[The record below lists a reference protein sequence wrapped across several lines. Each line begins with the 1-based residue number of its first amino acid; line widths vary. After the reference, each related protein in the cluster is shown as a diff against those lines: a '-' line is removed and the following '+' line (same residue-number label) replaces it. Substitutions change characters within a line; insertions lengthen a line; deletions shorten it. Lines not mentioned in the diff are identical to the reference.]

1 MSFPLGAQS
10 GKESFAARSA
20 METEMQ
26 NEAMLSNPPGKRLK
40 SVGGAFCGTKG
51 IVVLKHYKLQH
62 LAA

>member
-20 METEMQ
+20 MKTEMQ
-26 NEAMLSNPPGKRLK
+26 NEAMLSNPSKRLK
-40 SVGGAFCGTKG
+40 SVCGAFCGAKG